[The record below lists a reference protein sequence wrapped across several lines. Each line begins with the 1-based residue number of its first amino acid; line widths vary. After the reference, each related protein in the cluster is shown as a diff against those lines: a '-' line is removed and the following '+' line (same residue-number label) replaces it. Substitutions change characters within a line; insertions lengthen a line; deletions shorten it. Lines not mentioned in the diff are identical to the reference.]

1 MNMNYYEK
9 IFEMKVKCTIMSQVD
24 TDRLT
29 GDPRQESI
37 TVQY

>member
-1 MNMNYYEK
+1 MNYYVK
-9 IFEMKVKCTIMSQVD
+9 IFEMKVKCTID